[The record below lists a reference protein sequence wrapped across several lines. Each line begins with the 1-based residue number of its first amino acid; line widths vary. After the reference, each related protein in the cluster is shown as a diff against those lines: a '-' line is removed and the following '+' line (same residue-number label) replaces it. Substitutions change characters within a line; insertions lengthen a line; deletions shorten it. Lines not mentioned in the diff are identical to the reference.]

1 MQART
6 HMALRT
12 HMTLFARKARA
23 ALQQKNVRPLCAAL
37 LALALVLPA
46 APGYAQQNPSETQIR
61 DALKPKAAATG
72 EAGQGVTR
80 GLTRSLGAPAAKPAT
95 SPEQSNLVRSLAAK
109 PTRAITVEE
118 RASVAEIAKTKPQ
131 IDLEI
136 NFDYN
141 SDQVKPQSFGALVAL
156 GRALASPE
164 FAGGIFLINGH
175 TDGSGSPEYNEDLS
189 QRRAESVK
197 RLLIEQFGLKPQT
210 LVAVGFGFSQLKNAR
225 DPFAAENRR
234 VQVVNTEVR

>member
-1 MQART
+1 MNAIRSVFHTAMQHKFRARGAT
-6 HMALRT
+6 
-12 HMTLFARKARA
+12 
-23 ALQQKNVRPLCAAL
+23 AL
-37 LALALVLPA
+37 LALAFALVCVFPDA
-46 APGYAQQNPSETQIR
+46 AQAQQNPSETQIR
-61 DALKPKAAATG
+61 DALKPKAANPG

-80 GLTRSLGAPAAKPAT
+80 GLTRSLGAPAAKPDH
-95 SPEQSNLVRSLAAK
+95 SGLVRSLAAK

-141 SDQVKPQSFGALVAL
+141 SDQVKPQSLNALVAL
-156 GRALASPE
+156 GRALSSPE

-210 LVAVGFGFSQLKNAR
+210 LVAVGFGYSQLKNAR

>member
-1 MQART
+1 
-6 HMALRT
+6 
-12 HMTLFARKARA
+12 MTLFARKARA
-23 ALQQKNVRPLCAAL
+23 ALQQKNARPLCAAL

-80 GLTRSLGAPAAKPAT
+80 SLTRSLGAPAAKPDH
-95 SPEQSNLVRSLAAK
+95 SGLVRSLAAK

-118 RASVAEIAKTKPQ
+118 RTAVVEIAKTKPQ

-156 GRALASPE
+156 GRALSSPE

-210 LVAVGFGFSQLKNAR
+210 LVAVGFGYSQLKNAR